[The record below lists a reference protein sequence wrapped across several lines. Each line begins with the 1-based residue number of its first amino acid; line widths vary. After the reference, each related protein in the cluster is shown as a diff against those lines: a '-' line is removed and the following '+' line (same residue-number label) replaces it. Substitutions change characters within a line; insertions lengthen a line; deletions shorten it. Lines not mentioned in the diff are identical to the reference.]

1 VQAQVAEWFGESPA
15 NPKACALTSD
25 KTFCDTFKTTDDA
38 FNSQL
43 YYWTTPTEECLDGRT
58 VKCVP
63 FTEWQKAWTE
73 IKG

>member
-1 VQAQVAEWFGESPA
+1 MIE
-15 NPKACALTSD
+15 
-25 KTFCDTFKTTDDA
+25 
-38 FNSQL
+38 L